1 MEINKI
7 YNEDCLETMA
17 KMPDNF
23 IQSIITSP
31 PYFNLRDYGNDKQI
45 GIESNYVEY
54 LNKLLQVFL
63 ECKRVLKKDG
73 LMFINI
79 GDSYNNSSL
88 LGIPDR
94 LKILLIDN
102 GLICRNDIIWHK
114 PNAIPQSAKN
124 RFSNDYERILMF
136 SKSNSYLFNTQYEKR
151 LSGGNI
157 KSKTLNNKSSKYE
170 NIEQESLVRQGFN
183 KNRGSKIIEKRYN
196 LPERLY
202 FADFIKSKANA
213 KFINSEHPEISL
225 TKIEHWFRKDELGFS
240 YPSVKDWNT
249 IKYLIDDFSI
259 EFMDIDE
266 KINDITYESDDIN
279 KNQSENRIKRC
290 VWSINTKPS
299 KYSHFASYPLELI
312 DIPIKC
318 STNENDLVY
327 DPFMGSG
334 TTAESC
340 ILNNRN
346 YIGSEINLDY
356 CRIAEKRVLHYKAQ
370 QKIYF
375 I

>member
-7 YNEDCLETMA
+7 YNEDCLETIA

-240 YPSVKDWNT
+240 YPSAIDWNT

-266 KINDITYESDDIN
+266 KLNDITYESDDIN

-356 CRIAEKRVLHYKAQ
+356 CRIAEKRVLEYRA
-370 QKIYF
+370 
-375 I
+375 